1 MGNVIKSG
9 TTMLNAVVKNTTF
22 KVGIDGVEN
31 YGPTESTGFWSG
43 ITPPVSGYTI
53 YVHKQTQG
61 PSIHV
66 ANNDDQCI
74 FFLKSFGATGT
85 TISDVLAWSNSQ
97 TNLWVQSADLTVYD
111 IDPTILSGHFILSQ
125 NNDILSTTNNDGI
138 EYQY

>member
-1 MGNVIKSG
+1 
-9 TTMLNAVVKNTTF
+9 MLNAVVKNTTF
-22 KVGIDGVEN
+22 KVGVDGVEN

-53 YVHKQTQG
+53 YYHKDWSYPFQSQG

-66 ANNDDQCI
+66 AHNDEQCI

-85 TISDVLAWSNSQ
+85 TVNDILAWSDNQ
-97 TNLWVQSADLTVYD
+97 TNLWVQSADLTIYD
-111 IDPTILSGHFILSQ
+111 IDPTMLTDHFILSQ
-125 NNDILSTTNNDGI
+125 NNDIISTTNNDGI